1 MGLIVDLAYCLAALA
16 CAPIL
21 LVTGVRRGRHRTDW
35 RARFGHGPTL
45 PPATRPR
52 VLLHAV
58 SVGEVNLIRPLVQ
71 RLLDDPDPLEVVVA
85 STTDTGH
92 RRAVELFEDR
102 CPVIR
107 YPLDLSAAVE
117 RVLDRVRPDLFAS
130 VELEVWPNLTRAC
143 RRRGIP
149 QLVVNGRLSE
159 RSHRGY
165 RRIRPLIAP
174 IFRRLDRVAA
184 QDAAYADRFRDLGV
198 ASERVEVLGTMK
210 WDAARIESAVPGSEA
225 FGRQLGIDPDRM
237 LVVAGSTAP
246 DEHELLHRS
255 VPDGVQ
261 LLCAPRRPEW
271 FDDAARALPGC
282 ARRSRGDHGSAT
294 DRFLLDTMGELR
306 LAYGLATV
314 VVVGRSFG
322 TLHGSDMMEPA
333 ALGRPVVVGPSTG
346 DFATTVE
353 QLLSG
358 DGLVVSDRSRL
369 AGDLAHLLGDADR
382 RRALGTHA
390 VDVVRANQGATERT
404 VALIREQL
412 AGRCPDV

>member
-16 CAPIL
+16 CAPVL
-21 LVTGVRRGRHRTDW
+21 LVTGLRRGRHRTDW
-35 RARFGHGPTL
+35 GARLGRGPTL

-71 RLLDDPDPLEVVVA
+71 RLLDDPEPLEVVVA

-92 RRAVELFEDR
+92 RRALDLFEDR
-102 CPVIR
+102 CPVVR
-107 YPLDLSAAVE
+107 YPLDLSASVE
-117 RVLDRVRPDLFAS
+117 RVLDRLRPDLFAS
-130 VELEVWPNLTRAC
+130 VELEVWPNFTRAC

-149 QLVVNGRLSE
+149 QLVINGRLSE

-174 IFRRLDRVAA
+174 IFRRLDQVAA
-184 QDAAYADRFRDLGV
+184 QDEVYAGRFRDLGV
-198 ASERVEVLGTMK
+198 APDRVEVTGTMK
-210 WDAARIESAVPGSEA
+210 WDAARIESAVPGSDA
-225 FGRQLGIDPDRM
+225 LGRQLGIDPDRM

-282 ARRSRGDHGSAT
+282 ARRSTGDRGSAT

-306 LAYGLATV
+306 PAYGLATV

-346 DFATTVE
+346 DFASTVE
-353 QLLSG
+353 QLLAG
-358 DGLVVSDRSRL
+358 DGLVVSDRTRL
-369 AGDLAHLLGDADR
+369 AGDLAHLLGDEDR
-382 RRALGTHA
+382 RRTLGAHA
-390 VDVVRANQGATERT
+390 VEVVRANQGATERT
-404 VALIREQL
+404 VALIRERL
-412 AGRCPDV
+412 AGGRPDG

>member
-16 CAPIL
+16 CAPVL
-21 LVTGVRRGRHRTDW
+21 LVTGLRRGRHRTDW

-45 PPATRPR
+45 PPANRPR

-71 RLLDDPDPLEVVVA
+71 RLLEDSDPLEVVVA

-184 QDAAYADRFRDLGV
+184 QDAVYADRFRDLGV

-210 WDAARIESAVPGSEA
+210 WDAARIESTVPGSEA

-271 FDDAARALPGC
+271 FDEAARALPGC
-282 ARRSRGDHGSAT
+282 ARRSTGDHGSAT

-322 TLHGSDMMEPA
+322 PLHGSDMMEPA

-353 QLLSG
+353 QLLAG

-412 AGRCPDV
+412 AGRCPGV

>member
-16 CAPIL
+16 CAPVL
-21 LVTGVRRGRHRTDW
+21 LVTGLRRGRHRTDW

-45 PPATRPR
+45 PPANRPR

-71 RLLDDPDPLEVVVA
+71 RLLEDSDPLEVVVA

-184 QDAAYADRFRDLGV
+184 QDAVYADRFRDLGV
-198 ASERVEVLGTMK
+198 ASERVEV
-210 WDAARIESAVPGSEA
+210 
-225 FGRQLGIDPDRM
+225 
-237 LVVAGSTAP
+237 
-246 DEHELLHRS
+246 
-255 VPDGVQ
+255 
-261 LLCAPRRPEW
+261 
-271 FDDAARALPGC
+271 
-282 ARRSRGDHGSAT
+282 
-294 DRFLLDTMGELR
+294 
-306 LAYGLATV
+306 
-314 VVVGRSFG
+314 
-322 TLHGSDMMEPA
+322 
-333 ALGRPVVVGPSTG
+333 
-346 DFATTVE
+346 
-353 QLLSG
+353 
-358 DGLVVSDRSRL
+358 
-369 AGDLAHLLGDADR
+369 
-382 RRALGTHA
+382 
-390 VDVVRANQGATERT
+390 
-404 VALIREQL
+404 
-412 AGRCPDV
+412 